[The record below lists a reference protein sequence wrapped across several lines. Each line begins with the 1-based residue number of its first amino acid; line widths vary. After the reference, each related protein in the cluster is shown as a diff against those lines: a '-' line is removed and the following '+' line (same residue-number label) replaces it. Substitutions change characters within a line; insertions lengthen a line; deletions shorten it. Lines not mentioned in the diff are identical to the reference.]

1 VITNVILV
9 FFGLT
14 ALLFGLSSAYL
25 VHGYINSLETR
36 LHALQREITA
46 LKDEISFLR
55 RGL

>member
-1 VITNVILV
+1 MTNAIIVS
-9 FFGLT
+9 FGVV
-14 ALLFGLSSAYL
+14 ALIFASLSAYL
-25 VHGYINSLETR
+25 IHGYINSLENR